1 MPFKDDQGNIRWL
14 LHLASSP
21 EEVFHLLSTDAG
33 RAQFWAES
41 AKEMDSFVNFQFPN
55 GISWCGEI
63 LENNPPGRFVIVYF
77 GGTITTFALSDDE
90 KGGTDLVLTDKG
102 VPPEDQHEV
111 LAGWVSVLIALKATV
126 DFGVDLRN
134 HYPSRTWDQ
143 GYADN

>member
-63 LENNPPGRFVIVYF
+63 LENDPPGRVVFF
-77 GGTITTFALSDDE
+77 LLGGAITKKSF
-90 KGGTDLVLTDKG
+90 
-102 VPPEDQHEV
+102 
-111 LAGWVSVLIALKATV
+111 
-126 DFGVDLRN
+126 
-134 HYPSRTWDQ
+134 
-143 GYADN
+143 